1 MVIPVTGSSR
11 GAGLKLDLAI
21 RGYLDHISIER
32 GLSTN
37 TVSAYSGDLGRYQ
50 SWCRQGAL
58 IEIEQITANAID
70 DFATSLADQLSA
82 SSAARV
88 VVSVRGFHKFCVAED
103 WTVANPAADVHPT
116 SIPRRLPK
124 AIPYESVV
132 SLIDATDLSDLP
144 ERDRAIMELLY
155 GTGMRISELTNLSVD
170 EIDPD
175 SGTVIVSGKGNKQ
188 RLIPIGTYAV
198 HAIDAYVRGE
208 RSDQLGKGPGTHK
221 LFLNRRGRP
230 LSRQS
235 AWECVS
241 QAAARAE
248 IPGVSP
254 HSLRH
259 SYATHLLE
267 RGADVRTVQELLGH
281 ASVTTTQ
288 VYTLVTVET
297 LREIYA
303 VSHPRA
309 T

>member
-1 MVIPVTGSSR
+1 MVVPLDGTIR
-11 GAGLKLDLAI
+11 GTSLKLDLAI

-32 GLSTN
+32 GLSGN
-37 TVSAYSGDLGRYQ
+37 TVSAYARDLGRYQ
-50 SWCRQGAL
+50 QWCTNVGL
-58 IEIEQITANAID
+58 IEIDQVTANAIN
-70 DFATSLADQLSA
+70 DFATSLADHLSA
-82 SSAARV
+82 SSAARI

-103 WTVANPAADVHPT
+103 WTTTNPAVDVHPT
-116 SIPRRLPK
+116 AVPRRLPK
-124 AIPYESVV
+124 AMAYESVV
-132 SLIDATDLSDLP
+132 LLIDATNLSDLP
-144 ERDRAIMELLY
+144 QRDRAIMELLY

-170 EIDPD
+170 DIDGS
-175 SGTVIVSGKGNKQ
+175 SGTVIVTGKGNKQ
-188 RLIPIGTYAV
+188 RLIPVGTFALR
-198 HAIDAYVRGE
+198 AIDEYVRGE
-208 RSDQLGKGPGTHK
+208 RREQVAKGPRTHN
-221 LFLNRRGRP
+221 LFLNRRGKP

-241 QAAARAE
+241 HAASRAE

-303 VSHPRA
+303 SSHPRA

>member
-1 MVIPVTGSSR
+1 M
-11 GAGLKLDLAI
+11 
-21 RGYLDHISIER
+21 
-32 GLSTN
+32 
-37 TVSAYSGDLGRYQ
+37 SAYSRDLGRYQ
-50 SWCRQGAL
+50 SWCTSSGL
-58 IEIEQITANAID
+58 IEIDQITANAIN

-82 SSAARV
+82 SSAARI

-103 WTVANPAADVHPT
+103 WTVANPAVDVHPT

-124 AIPYESVV
+124 AMSYESVV

-155 GTGMRISELTNLSVD
+155 GTGMRISELTNLS
-170 EIDPD
+170 IDDIDGD
-175 SGTVIVSGKGNKQ
+175 SGTVIVTGQGNKQ
-188 RLIPIGTYAV
+188 RLIPIGTFALG
-198 HAIDAYVRGE
+198 AIDKYRRGE
-208 RSDQLGKGPGTHK
+208 RSEQVRKGPGTHK
-221 LFLNRRGRP
+221 LFLNRRGKP

-241 QAAARAE
+241 QAAGRAE

-303 VSHPRA
+303 ASHPRA

>member
-1 MVIPVTGSSR
+1 
-11 GAGLKLDLAI
+11 LD
-21 RGYLDHISIER
+21 D
-32 GLSTN
+32 
-37 TVSAYSGDLGRYQ
+37 VSANS
-50 SWCRQGAL
+50 
-58 IEIEQITANAID
+58 IN
-70 DFATSLADQLSA
+70 DFAVSLSNELSA
-82 SSAARV
+82 SSAARI

-103 WTVANPAADVHPT
+103 WTPTNPAVDVHPM

-124 AIPYESVV
+124 AISYE
-132 SLIDATDLSDLP
+132 LITALIEATDASDLP

-155 GTGMRISELTNLSVD
+155 GTGMRISELTNVIIDDIDAESCSVVV
-170 EIDPD
+170 
-175 SGTVIVSGKGNKQ
+175 TGKGNKQ
-188 RLIPIGTYAV
+188 RMIPVGTYALS
-198 HAIDAYVRGE
+198 AIEKYVKGE
-208 RSDQLGKGPGTHK
+208 RRVQLDKGTGTPK
-221 LFLNRRGRP
+221 LFLNRRGKP

-241 QAAARAE
+241 QAATRAH

-288 VYTLVTVET
+288 VYTLVTVDT

-303 VSHPRA
+303 ASHPRA
-309 T
+309 K